1 MGDKVLKIITNPDF
15 LLLGY
20 KSSKNKIKN
29 ILDAADDYVIIGT
42 FLFCN
47 NTLHSADLVEHYEWP
62 EVFQQMAIA
71 SKLFT
76 QHYERPDFYEF
87 EFITQW
93 EPGCYIFATSNKRL
107 KELEHWQLTEDDFIR
122 KNSGVF
128 VTRNRTVEYKKGTR
142 KKGVFICRGVNE
154 ENLKK
159 HFKEIQ
165 KDMEMWYTRNTGF
178 LPLIR
183 KEFDVLK

>member
-1 MGDKVLKIITNPDF
+1 MKIITNPDF
-15 LLLGY
+15 FLLGY
-20 KSSKNKIKN
+20 KSTKDKIKY
-29 ILDAADDYVIIGT
+29 ILDAADDYVILGT

-47 NTLHSADLVEHYEWP
+47 NILKSADLVEHSCWP
-62 EVFQQMAIA
+62 EVYQSMAIA
-71 SKLFT
+71 SKGFT
-76 QHYERPDFYEF
+76 KHYERPDFYEF
-87 EFITQW
+87 EFVTQC
-93 EPGCYIFATSNKRL
+93 EPGCYVFATSNKRL
-107 KELEHWQLTEDDFIR
+107 KELEHWPLTEDDFIR

-128 VTRNRTVEYKKGTR
+128 VTRNRIVEYKKGTR
-142 KKGVFICRGVNE
+142 KKGVFVCRGVNE

-165 KDMEMWYTRNTGF
+165 KDMEMWYTRTNGF